1 MKKKLVKK
9 NRGEFINI
17 FTTATVGF
25 FSLAWI
31 GIILSTVSYLAINKI
46 FESFNLKKN
55 NSSLKWFIWFL
66 LGFSI
71 NIIHLRNYPRNLLF
85 YNESGVGSQNS
96 INSALEKI
104 AKQCELQGFSSSS
117 FYFDIPKL
125 VGYKIIPSNGSCL
138 GDKDGKIKA
147 VRSKKTFI
155 FSWWTITSYNPLL
168 PKSLPKEIIFDI
180 KTGIKSC
187 VPSEEDHF
195 CVIGR

>member
-17 FTTATVGF
+17 FTTATIGF

-31 GIILSTVSYLAINKI
+31 GIILSTFSYLAINKI
-46 FESFNLKKN
+46 FDSLDFKKN

-71 NIIHLRNYPRNLLF
+71 NIIHLSNYPRNLLF
-85 YNESGVGSQNS
+85 YNDSGIESQNS
-96 INSALEKI
+96 INSALKKI
-104 AKQCELQGFSSSS
+104 AKKCELQKSSNNIL
-117 FYFDIPKL
+117 FFDIPKL
-125 VGYKIIPSNGSCL
+125 IGYKVIPSNGSCL
-138 GDKDGKIKA
+138 GDHDGKIKA
-147 VRSKKTFI
+147 VRTKKQFI
-155 FSWWTITSYNPLL
+155 FSWWTITSYNPFL
-168 PKSLPKEIIFDI
+168 PKSLPKEIILDT

-187 VPSEEDHF
+187 IPSKEDHF